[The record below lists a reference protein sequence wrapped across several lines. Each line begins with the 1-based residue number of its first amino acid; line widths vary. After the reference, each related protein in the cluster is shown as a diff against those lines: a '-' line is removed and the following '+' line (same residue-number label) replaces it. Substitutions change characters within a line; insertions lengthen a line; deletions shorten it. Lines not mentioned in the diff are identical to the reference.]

1 MGIAFVI
8 AGFSMKKF
16 LLLFCSLVLGAMV
29 LMPSANA
36 ESPPEKRDRLIYCPD
51 SPAGTTDA
59 MRPRPV
65 PECIPLEGFNYTRCK
80 TAKKSLQEFLG
91 NVEFDKTGANSQKVL
106 ANIGN
111 LTAKLNVACAFR
123 PKVQPP
129 VKPYDC
135 SVRSTD
141 GIMVCKGTDPK
152 GPDQP
157 DYTCKQVAE
166 RSDGLRTYECKREGT
181 QTHKPYDCQKQ
192 GDDGRI
198 LMCFGTDPKGPGK
211 DVAPKYRCRKTG
223 ADGDLL
229 IWTCARRV
237 QPQPDPNVPTCWQ
250 DSQGNRG
257 CSMTLPSQPE
267 PNPPSCSTDRQGNT
281 VCTQTQP

>member
-1 MGIAFVI
+1 
-8 AGFSMKKF
+8 MKNF
-16 LLLFCSLVLGAMV
+16 LLLFCSLILGAMV
-29 LMPSANA
+29 LAPSVQAETRAAPETAN
-36 ESPPEKRDRLIYCPD
+36 KRYCPD
-51 SPAGTTDA
+51 TISPAEG
-59 MRPRPV
+59 
-65 PECIPLEGFNYTRCK
+65 IPTSTSPACAHPEGFDYKRCT
-80 TAKKSLQEFLG
+80 TAKKSLQEFLSK
-91 NVEFDKTGANSQKVL
+91 VEFDKTGANSQKVL

-157 DYTCKQVAE
+157 DYDCKVTAE
-166 RSDGLRTYECKREGT
+166 RSDGLLIWECKAK

-211 DVAPKYRCRKTG
+211 DVAPNYRCRKTG

-229 IWTCARRV
+229 IWTCAKKV
-237 QPQPDPNVPTCWQ
+237 SGCVPTPYSKCFPHPPVPMPQ
-250 DSQGNRG
+250 
-257 CSMTLPSQPE
+257 

-281 VCTQTQP
+281 VCSQEVP